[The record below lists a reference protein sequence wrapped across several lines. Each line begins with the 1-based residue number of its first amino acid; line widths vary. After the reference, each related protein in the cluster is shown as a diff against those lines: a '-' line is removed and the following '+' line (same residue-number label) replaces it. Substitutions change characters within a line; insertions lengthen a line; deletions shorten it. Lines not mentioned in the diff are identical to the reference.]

1 MKLLCCDDVVAL
13 TLFRTAKRAFAL
25 KLYQI
30 ALSAYERLPAIKK
43 QAAEKYVVCFLGG
56 VEISGRLRF
65 TLCKFWVRLPFRTR
79 R

>member
-30 ALSAYERLPAIKK
+30 ALSAYEQLTCNKK
-43 QAAEKYVVCFLGG
+43 TGYGKIRSLFFGWC
-56 VEISGRLRF
+56 
-65 TLCKFWVRLPFRTR
+65 
-79 R
+79 